1 MKLNYTYDRDYVE
14 CVCDWVIYVICVKYD
29 HEWVDI
35 GDIGDIVVM
44 GMLMILMI
52 LM

>member
-35 GDIGDIVVM
+35 GDVGDIVVM
-44 GMLMILMI
+44 GMLVILVI
-52 LM
+52 